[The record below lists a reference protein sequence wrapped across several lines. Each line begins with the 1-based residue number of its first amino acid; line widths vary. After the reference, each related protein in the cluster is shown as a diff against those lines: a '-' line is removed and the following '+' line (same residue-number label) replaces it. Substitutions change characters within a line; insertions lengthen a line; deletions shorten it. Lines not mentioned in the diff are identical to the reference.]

1 MSLALLGAQ
10 AARYLNAQ
18 RLPVL
23 TSRISQAAAGP
34 RGWLL
39 RAMAAA
45 AAAPP
50 SVPPTMQAIQVSE
63 VGGPEMLCFVPDA
76 PVPTPGPNTVLVRNH
91 VAGVNFIDTYHR
103 SGLYP
108 VSASPFTVGVEGAGE
123 VVALGAGVEDWKP
136 GDRVAYI
143 TRPPAGSYAQ
153 YTVVSDTKLAR
164 VPAEVDLEMA
174 AASMIQ
180 VRRNRVVLPN
190 WKVHCLP
197 HLLRKGM
204 TAMSLVTQA
213 YPVQAGDTVLVTA
226 AAGGTGRLVAQL
238 AAAAGAR
245 VIGTTST
252 AEKAE
257 VARQA
262 GCSEVIL
269 YTQQDLVSE
278 VMRLTDG
285 RGVAAVYDGVG
296 RATFDAGLACLQ
308 KLGFMVSFGNASG
321 KVPDLD
327 ILRLSRHN
335 VRLMRTALWDFVST
349 KEEFESL
356 SSRTLAAVAGGSLRL
371 LITGRYPLAEA
382 EVSHRD
388 LEARKTTGKLLLQL
402 PS

>member
-180 VRRNRVVLPN
+180 
-190 WKVHCLP
+190 
-197 HLLRKGM
+197 GM